1 MNKNLFAMSSLFA
14 LALGMASCS
23 SGDDVTVAH

>member
-14 LALGMASCS
+14 LLWAWHLAAVETMLQ
-23 SGDDVTVAH
+23 VAH

>member
-23 SGDDVTVAH
+23 SGDDCYK